1 MSKKEEF
8 LVKSDDLKSFTRQVF
23 VRAGLPQA
31 DAELVA
37 EVLIWAN
44 LRGIDSHGVLRI
56 AEYINNVDIGFMNP
70 NPDIRILKETQAI
83 TFIEADHAFGPVVTV
98 FAMKQAIKKA
108 KEVGIGWA
116 LIRNTTHQGAMGYY
130 VLLPVQQGM
139 AGIASVASP
148 PTMSY
153 YGSRAKGLSPAPI
166 AIAVPSKR
174 HNPLLLDMATAVVAF
189 GKIFLA
195 RDKGMPIPEGWALDK
210 DGNPTIDPNKAAM
223 MVPFGGPKGSG
234 LSLML
239 ECLSGVM
246 ADNPRLE
253 PNLTGKEPNPPNL
266 QNSFVAAI
274 DISQFIDVESYKE
287 HIDNLIDGLKALP
300 KAQGFSE
307 ILMPGELE
315 DRICE
320 ERKRDGIPLP
330 RGTVQNLRNAAEK
343 YGAELPTGL

>member
-1 MSKKEEF
+1 MSEKEEIS
-8 LVKSDDLKSFTRQVF
+8 VNSDDLKSFTRQVF
-23 VRAGLPQA
+23 VCTGLPQA

-37 EVLIWAN
+37 DVLVWAN

-56 AEYINNVDIGFMNP
+56 AEYTNNVDIGFMNP
-70 NPDIRILKETQAI
+70 NPDIQILKETQAI
-83 TFIEADHAFGPVVTV
+83 TFIEADHAFGPVVTM
-98 FAMKQAIKKA
+98 FAMKQVIKKA

-130 VLLPVQQGM
+130 VLLPVQQEM

-166 AIAVPSKR
+166 AISVPAKR

-195 RDKGMPIPEGWALDK
+195 RDRGVPIPEGWALDK
-210 DGNPTIDPNKAAM
+210 DGNPTTDPNKAAM

-253 PNLTGKEPNPPNL
+253 PNLMGKEPNPPNL

-274 DISQFIDVESYKE
+274 DISQFTGVESYKE

-307 ILMPGELE
+307 IFMPGELE

-330 RGTVQNLRNAAEK
+330 QGTVQNLRNAAEK
-343 YGAELPTGL
+343 YGVELPTGL